1 MPPEAI
7 FSLVLTMLGLVVF
20 EIVTSVDNAVIN
32 AEVLSTMSE
41 KARRW
46 FLTWGILF
54 AVFLVRGTLPW
65 LIVWISAPSLGPFGA
80 WAAALSGDPALI
92 ATIEQA
98 APPLFALGGVFLVIL
113 ALHWLFLE
121 PKNYGLPGEM
131 HIERHGVWFFA
142 IVSLLVSVLTW
153 FAIQQDDMVAFGIVA
168 GSTVFFIVH
177 GFRENAEQK
186 EREMVQSGHAGNGM
200 SDWSKIFY
208 LEVLDASFS
217 IDGVLGAFAFTLSV
231 PIILAGNGIGAIAVR
246 YLTIRGIDQ
255 VKRYRYLKNGAMYSI
270 FVLGIVMLSEAFAF
284 HPPQWISPVAT
295 FAIVGYFLWKS
306 VRELAPQAADKVSL
320 S

>member
-1 MPPEAI
+1 MPPEVI
-7 FSLVLTMLGLVVF
+7 FSMVLTTLGLVVF
-20 EIVTSVDNAVIN
+20 EVVTSIDNAVIN

-54 AVFLVRGTLPW
+54 AVFLLRGTLPW
-65 LIVWISAPSLGPFGA
+65 LIIWASAPSLGPIGA
-80 WAAALSGDPALI
+80 WTAVFSDDPSLA
-92 ATIEQA
+92 ATIEA
-98 APPLFALGGVFLVIL
+98 ASPPLFALGGVFLIIL
-113 ALHWLFLE
+113 TLHWLFLE
-121 PKNYGLPGEM
+121 PKNYGLVGESQ
-131 HIERHGVWFFA
+131 IEKHGVWFFA
-142 IVSLLVSVLTW
+142 IVSLIISTLTW
-153 FAIQQDDMVAFGIVA
+153 YAIQHNDMVAFGVVA

-186 EREMVQSGHAGNGM
+186 EREMVQGGQGGQAM

-231 PIILAGNGIGAIAVR
+231 PLILVGNGIGAIAVR
-246 YLTIRGIDQ
+246 YLTVRGIET

-270 FVLGIVMLSEAFAF
+270 FVLGVVMLAQAFD
-284 HPPQWISPVAT
+284 HHVPEWISPVVT
-295 FAIVGYFLWKS
+295 LVIVGYFYWKS
-306 VRELAPQAADKVSL
+306 VREFDDPAVEERA
-320 S
+320 

>member
-1 MPPEAI
+1 MPPELI
-7 FSLVLTMLGLVVF
+7 FSLALTTLGLVVF

-32 AEVLSTMSE
+32 AEVLSTMTE
-41 KARRW
+41 KGRRW

-54 AVFLVRGTLPW
+54 AVFLLRGLLPW

-80 WAAALSGDPALI
+80 WAAAFSGDPSLA
-92 ATIEQA
+92 ATIEEA
-98 APPLFALGGVFLVIL
+98 SPPLFALGGVFLVIL

-121 PKNYGLPGEM
+121 PKNYGLAGESVV
-131 HIERHGVWFFA
+131 ERHGVWFFA
-142 IVSLLVSVLTW
+142 VVSLMLSGLTW
-153 FAIQQDDMVAFGIVA
+153 FAIQHNDLVAFGIVA

-186 EREMVQSGHAGNGM
+186 EREMLQAGSGGQAM

-231 PIILAGNGIGAIAVR
+231 PVILVGNGIGAIAVR
-246 YLTIRGIDQ
+246 YLTVKGIDQ
-255 VKRYRYLKNGAMYSI
+255 VKRYLYLKNGAMYSI
-270 FVLGIVMLSEAFAF
+270 FVLGIVMLAEAFGF
-284 HPPQWISPVAT
+284 HPPEWVSPLAT
-295 FAIVGYFLWKS
+295 FTIVGFFLWKS
-306 VRELAPQAADKVSL
+306 VRELPPAKETA
-320 S
+320 

>member
-1 MPPEAI
+1 MPPDLI
-7 FSLVLTMLGLVVF
+7 FSLVLTTLGLIVF

-54 AVFLVRGTLPW
+54 AVFLLRGLLPW

-80 WAAALSGDPALI
+80 WAAAFSGDPTLA
-92 ATIEQA
+92 ATIEEA
-98 APPLFALGGVFLVIL
+98 SPPLFALGGVFLIIL

-121 PKNYGLPGEM
+121 PKNYGLIGESQF
-131 HIERHGVWFFA
+131 ERHGVWFFA
-142 IVSLLVSVLTW
+142 IVSVMLSALTW
-153 FAIQQDDMVAFGIVA
+153 FAIQKNDMVAFGIVA

-186 EREMVQSGHAGNGM
+186 EREMVQAGRSGHGM

-231 PIILAGNGIGAIAVR
+231 PVILVGNGIGAIAVR

-255 VKRYRYLKNGAMYSI
+255 VKRYLYLKNGAMYSI
-270 FVLGIVMLSEAFAF
+270 FVLGIVMLAEAFGL
-284 HPPQWISPVAT
+284 HPPEWISPVAT
-295 FAIVGYFLWKS
+295 FAIVGFFLWKS
-306 VRELAPQAADKVSL
+306 VRKMRNPAAADA
-320 S
+320 